1 MFFLH
6 QKTGLIDCCEMWKV
20 VLVSFEVL
28 IVLSLMKEELGQLL
42 QNHSEY
48 LMMIKPVDGLLD
60 KYG

>member
-1 MFFLH
+1 MLFLH
-6 QKTGLIDCCEMWKV
+6 QKIGLIDCCEMWKV